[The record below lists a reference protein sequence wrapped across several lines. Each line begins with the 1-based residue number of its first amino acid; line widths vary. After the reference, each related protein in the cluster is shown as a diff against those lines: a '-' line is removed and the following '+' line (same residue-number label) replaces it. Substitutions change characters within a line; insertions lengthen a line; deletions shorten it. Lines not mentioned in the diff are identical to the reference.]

1 MSNALFEAVLL
12 IAGKAGKRNVIN
24 NRKVYVVDLSVIE
37 SNQVTI
43 CKFGGQSY
51 RVGCDIFRR
60 ENKRNVFDI
69 LDIYGACGTGLLYFL
84 QVL

>member
-1 MSNALFEAVLL
+1 VSNALLKVVVL
-12 IAGKAGKRNVIN
+12 IVGKAGKRNVIN
-24 NRKVYVVDLSVIE
+24 NRKVHIVDLSVIE

-51 RVGCDIFRR
+51 RVVCDVFRR
-60 ENKRNVFDI
+60 KNKRDVFDV
-69 LDIYGACGTGLLYFL
+69 LDIYGTCGTGLLYFF

>member
-1 MSNALFEAVLL
+1 VLL
-12 IAGKAGKRNVIN
+12 IAGKAGKRDGIN

-60 ENKRNVFDI
+60 GNKRNVFDV
-69 LDIYGACGTGLLYFL
+69 LDIYGTSGTSFLYFF
-84 QVL
+84 QVR